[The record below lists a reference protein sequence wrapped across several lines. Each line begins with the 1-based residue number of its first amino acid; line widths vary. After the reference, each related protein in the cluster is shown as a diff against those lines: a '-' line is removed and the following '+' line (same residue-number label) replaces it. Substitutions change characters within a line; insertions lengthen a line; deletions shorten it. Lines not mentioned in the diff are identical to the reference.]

1 MIDILHLIWI
11 IPLSMI
17 LGAVVMICISCMIVG
32 KMSEEEERRLLETT
46 EECVL

>member
-11 IPLSMI
+11 IPLSMV
-17 LGAVVMICISCMIVG
+17 LGAVVMFYISCIIVG
-32 KMSEEEERRLLETT
+32 KMFEEEGRLLETT